1 MARRSRSVRAGGL
14 LVATALVLSAC
25 SGAASSPTASV
36 AIAPTTAPV
45 TAAPSPV
52 ATPSPEL
59 SGKVRFF
66 GYTDAFDPT
75 LLDPFKAAHPNL
87 TIETSAIASDS
98 EAVAKLKGGFV
109 ADMVNTCAG
118 PIDQE
123 IADGSLQPIDT
134 SRIEGWDT
142 IYPFFKDVPG
152 VNVDG
157 KTYMI
162 PMVGGAYGIVYRP
175 STVTTPP
182 TSWNDLLTS
191 DKRIALPDDPLT
203 SIITAALAL
212 GFDPPQSMTPAQL
225 DQVKQALIKQKAHVV
240 TYFQG
245 AAINDLWANKEV
257 DMTASDIT
265 LVNQMA
271 DKGGDAAFAPM
282 EPPLAWTCGY
292 SIGSKA
298 ENLDAV
304 YALLN
309 HYLSPAIQGI
319 QATNFS
325 YLVSNKATADA
336 LPADVIK
343 KSGQD
348 TVETYRNAATF
359 GLPAD
364 FDAWTSAWHIVLG
377 GVFEGDRHVVHQDKP
392 MANLWMTAASK
403 FGIEMD
409 SFGIGT
415 EPLEI

>member
-14 LVATALVLSAC
+14 VLTATLVLSAC
-25 SGAASSPTASV
+25 SGAAASPTASV
-36 AIAPTTAPV
+36 AIAPTAAPV

-87 TIETSAIASDS
+87 TVETSAIASDS

-152 VNVDG
+152 VSVDG

-175 STVTTPP
+175 SVVTTPP

-212 GFDPPQSMTPAQL
+212 GFDPPQAMTPAQL

-245 AAINDLWANKEV
+245 AAVNDLWANNEV

-325 YLVSNKATADA
+325 YLVSNKATADS

-364 FDAWTSAWHIVLG
+364 FDAWTAAW
-377 GVFEGDRHVVHQDKP
+377 QDVK
-392 MANLWMTAASK
+392 AN
-403 FGIEMD
+403 
-409 SFGIGT
+409 
-415 EPLEI
+415 

>member
-1 MARRSRSVRAGGL
+1 MTKLARSKQSVL
-14 LVATALVLSAC
+14 LAIGTLLMVAAC
-25 SGAASSPTASV
+25 SGGAA
-36 AIAPTTAPV
+36 TTAPSV
-45 TAAPSPV
+45 AAPTAAPSSAAPSE
-52 ATPSPEL
+52 APTPSPSPEL
-59 SGKVRFF
+59 SGTLRFF
-66 GYTDAFDPT
+66 GYTDAFDPK
-75 LLDPFKAAHPNL
+75 LLDPFKTAHPGL
-87 TIETSAIASDS
+87 TIETSAIASDT

-109 ADMVNTCAG
+109 ADMINTCAG

-123 IADGSLQPIDT
+123 IANGSLGAIDT
-134 SRIEGWDT
+134 SRIDAWDT

-175 STVTTPP
+175 SVITTAP
-182 TSWNDLLTS
+182 TTWNDLLTS
-191 DKRIALPDDPLT
+191 DKRITLPDDPLT

-212 GFDPPQSMTPAQL
+212 GFDPPQSMTPDQL
-225 DQVKQALIKQKAHVV
+225 NQVKQALITQKKHVV

-245 AAINDLWANKEV
+245 AALTDLWANKEV
-257 DMTASDIT
+257 DITASDIT
-265 LVNQMA
+265 LVNQVA

-309 HYLSPAIQGI
+309 HYATPEIQGI
-319 QATNFS
+319 QATAYS
-325 YLVSNKATADA
+325 YLVSNKATADS
-336 LPADVIK
+336 LPADVK
-343 KSGQD
+343 TKSGQD

-364 FDAWTSAWHIVLG
+364 FDAWTAAW
-377 GVFEGDRHVVHQDKP
+377 QDVK
-392 MANLWMTAASK
+392 AS
-403 FGIEMD
+403 
-409 SFGIGT
+409 
-415 EPLEI
+415 